1 MNQIRTG
8 RAVLVAAVVTCGT
21 MGSIDWSSDTGLTQ
35 QILRGDFTVSV
46 SSATAGGVR
55 GPVRR
60 VSCTLIR
67 YYVARYTTAS
77 AEAWAR
83 SKGATDAEIQTA
95 RSCIKPQLTALDGRV
110 ID

>member
-1 MNQIRTG
+1 
-8 RAVLVAAVVTCGT
+8 
-21 MGSIDWSSDTGLTQ
+21 
-35 QILRGDFTVSV
+35 
-46 SSATAGGVR
+46 VR

-60 VSCTLIR
+60 ASCTLIR
-67 YYVARYTTAS
+67 YYVARYTATT

>member
-8 RAVLVAAVVTCGT
+8 QAVLIAVVVTCGT
-21 MGSIDWSSDTGLTQ
+21 MGSIDWSSDTGLRQ
-35 QILRGDFTVSV
+35 QLLRRDFTVSV
-46 SSATAGGVR
+46 SSATADEVR

-60 VSCTLIR
+60 ASCTLIR
-67 YYVARYTTAS
+67 YYVARYTATT

-83 SKGATDAEIQTA
+83 SNGATDAEIQTA